1 MSGLLSRRDAISN
14 HETRTVEIWW
24 MNEQHSYSLW
34 QEMARYSWRT
44 AGMMSAV
51 HSREDRREVAT
62 GLLAEQMKDAVEA
75 DAEQLPGGLLSD
87 LLRGAILEVNWH
99 AVAEAWIEEIYEED
113 CDVNENDE
121 GGEPWS

>member
-1 MSGLLSRRDAISN
+1 
-14 HETRTVEIWW
+14 
-24 MNEQHSYSLW
+24 
-34 QEMARYSWRT
+34 
-44 AGMMSAV
+44 MMSAV

-75 DAEQLPGGLLSD
+75 DAEQLPDGLLSD